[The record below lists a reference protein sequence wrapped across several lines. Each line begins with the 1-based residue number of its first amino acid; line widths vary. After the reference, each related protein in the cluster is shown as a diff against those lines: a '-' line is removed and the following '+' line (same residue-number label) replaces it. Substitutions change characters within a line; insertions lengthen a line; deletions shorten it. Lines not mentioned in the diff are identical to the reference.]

1 MKDLKKHSVLS
12 CVTDAKGRKIQVIK
26 LHVPD
31 PLYMT
36 EKEAAGVFQ
45 VNIQFFV
52 SFSS

>member
-12 CVTDAKGRKIQVIK
+12 SVTDAKGRKIEVIK

-36 EKEAAGVFQ
+36 KK
-45 VNIQFFV
+45 
-52 SFSS
+52 